1 MNIGKE
7 IRNMSMSSW
16 VMKGR
21 RTNGRRIMSSSSKAL
36 TFLLGLFLAASV
48 VQAAELTDI
57 QVESSSDE
65 VRFVLDLDSR
75 ADVPNVFTID
85 DPARIIVELSD
96 TGSSINVSDSPVRSG
111 PVKSY
116 TAMSADER
124 TRVVIDLSRMAPYE
138 DRKSTRLN
146 SSHVAISYAVFCLK

>member
-65 VRFVLDLDSR
+65 VRFVLDLDTR
-75 ADVPNVFTID
+75 ADVPNVFTTD
-85 DPARIIVELSD
+85 DPPRVIGALSD
-96 TGSSINVSDSPVRSG
+96 TVSSI
-111 PVKSY
+111 
-116 TAMSADER
+116 
-124 TRVVIDLSRMAPYE
+124 
-138 DRKSTRLN
+138 
-146 SSHVAISYAVFCLK
+146 HVCAT

>member
-65 VRFVLDLDSR
+65 VRFVFDLDTS
-75 ADVPNVFTID
+75 ADVPNEFNTA
-85 DPARIIVELSD
+85 DPDRFLILIYAS
-96 TGSSINVSDSPVRSG
+96 GSSYN
-111 PVKSY
+111 
-116 TAMSADER
+116 
-124 TRVVIDLSRMAPYE
+124 
-138 DRKSTRLN
+138 
-146 SSHVAISYAVFCLK
+146 

>member
-1 MNIGKE
+1 
-7 IRNMSMSSW
+7 
-16 VMKGR
+16 
-21 RTNGRRIMSSSSKAL
+21 MSSSSKAL
-36 TFLLGLFLAASV
+36 TFLLGLFLAATMA
-48 VQAAELTDI
+48 QAAELTDI

-65 VRFVLDLDSR
+65 VRFVLDLDTR
-75 ADVPNVFTID
+75 ADVPNVFTTD

-124 TRVVIDLSRMAPYE
+124 TRVEIGRAACRGRV
-138 DRKSTRLN
+138 
-146 SSHVAISYAVFCLK
+146 